1 MGALQTLAQLRAFA
15 TEQHAPGSTSD
26 WLAHRLADY
35 LNQRGATTLENTFGL
50 KPGRG
55 EAPWWKQEAMAA
67 RDKAIKRVAQPLS
80 GRPVAEQARQVLAAA
95 ERYRQGRWCF
105 DQEREANYSDPQ
117 TEALHRMLTATGG
130 RVPTGRVIRDALR

>member
-1 MGALQTLAQLRAFA
+1 MDTLQAIAKLREFVA
-15 TEQHAPGSTSD
+15 ELHEHESTSD

-35 LNQRGATTLENTFGL
+35 PNERGATTLENTFGL

-67 RDKAIKRVAQPLS
+67 RDKAIKRFAQPLS